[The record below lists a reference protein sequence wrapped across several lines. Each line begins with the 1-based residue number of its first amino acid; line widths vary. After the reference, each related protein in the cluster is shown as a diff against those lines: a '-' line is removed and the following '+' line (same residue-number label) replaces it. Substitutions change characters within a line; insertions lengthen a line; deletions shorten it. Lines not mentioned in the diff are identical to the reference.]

1 MSLIAGTTVELVV
14 AREVAPYGYFLSDGE
29 EEVLLPFPELVGDKL
44 KVGNKVEVFIFFDSE
59 DRICATMKK
68 PYIQLD
74 EMKRLVVADVHPRL
88 GCFLEIGLGR
98 QLLLPLSELPE
109 KLEFRPIPGD
119 EVHVYM
125 TLDKSGRQI
134 AKLATEEQLSELTFD
149 APATWRNTWVE
160 GWVTKSLQ
168 MGSFVIA
175 DGGVV
180 GFGVYGLIPSTERTE
195 NLRLGQRVKARV
207 TFIREDGRMNLSMKH
222 QKEVGRVEDAD
233 LLLAFIKE
241 RPNGAMPYSDATEAE
256 IIKNRFNM
264 SKSAFKRAVGKLM
277 REGIVVQD
285 GNWTY
290 LTEHAPEKALQKR
303 EPKQEEQQ

>member
-14 AREVAPYGYFLSDGE
+14 SREVQPYGYFLSDGE

-44 KVGNKVEVFIFFDSE
+44 KVGNKVAVFIFFDSE
-59 DRICATMKK
+59 DRICATMKT

-74 EMKRLVVADVHPRL
+74 EMKRLAVADVHPRL
-88 GCFLEIGLGR
+88 GCFLEMGLGR

-125 TLDKSGRQI
+125 TLDKQGRQI

-149 APATWRNTWVE
+149 APAAWRNTWVE

-168 MGSFVIA
+168 MGAFVIA

-180 GFGVYGLIPSTERTE
+180 GFGVYGLIPSSERNE

-233 LLLAFIKE
+233 TLLEFIKE

-277 REGIVVQD
+277 REGLVVQD

-303 EPKQEEQQ
+303 RSDQGE